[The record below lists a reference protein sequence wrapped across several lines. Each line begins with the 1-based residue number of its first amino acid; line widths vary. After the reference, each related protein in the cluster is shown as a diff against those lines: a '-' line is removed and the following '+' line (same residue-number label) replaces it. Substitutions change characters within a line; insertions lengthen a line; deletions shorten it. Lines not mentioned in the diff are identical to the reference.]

1 MLKFL
6 NNQINKYPNTVFF
19 ERQKYTFLANY
30 MILFE
35 ICQKLRKIRG
45 KSRVKG
51 LKIRVP
57 KSCLG
62 RFLED
67 FGYFTSVTVPVRSI
81 MVPSGILYSM

>member
-6 NNQINKYPNTVFF
+6 KSRRTNVLHTYFF

-51 LKIRVP
+51 LKIWMQ
-57 KSCLG
+57 KSCSG